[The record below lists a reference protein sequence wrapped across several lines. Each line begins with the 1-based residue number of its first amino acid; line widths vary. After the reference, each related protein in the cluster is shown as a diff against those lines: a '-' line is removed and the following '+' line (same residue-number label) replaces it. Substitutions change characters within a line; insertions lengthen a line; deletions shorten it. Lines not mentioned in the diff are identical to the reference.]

1 MPVSGA
7 DHSGAPDTR
16 APDTPVTDTADT
28 RGVLYPARL
37 PTFDRVVAPDDLSSM
52 VSWFWIPQWSLA
64 PGRTSR
70 QNILPFPACNLVV
83 EPDGVLIVGPST
95 QRTHRDLTGSGWA
108 VGALL
113 RPAGAAAL
121 DVSPRS
127 LRDAA
132 QPFRAPDLFESITA
146 TMTVEEPD
154 VSDAASH
161 FASWLREHATPPQ
174 ESALLANEMQDLIA
188 ADRSIVRVDDL
199 AREMSMSIRTLQ
211 RIADRHIGLSPLA
224 VIRRYRLQ
232 EAAERLRDD
241 PTITLA
247 DVAADLAYTDQAH
260 FSADFRQTLG
270 LPPGEYRRTVAESGT
285 DS

>member
-1 MPVSGA
+1 MPVRGA
-7 DHSGAPDTR
+7 DDTGS
-16 APDTPVTDTADT
+16 PDT

-37 PTFDRVVAPDDLSSM
+37 PTFERVVAPADLTSI
-52 VSWFWIPQWSLA
+52 VAWFWIPQWDLA

-70 QNILPFPACNLVV
+70 QNLLPFPACNLVV
-83 EPDGVLIVGPST
+83 EPEGVTIVGPTTKRS
-95 QRTHRDLTGSGWA
+95 HRDLTGYGWA

-121 DVSPRS
+121 GVSPRP
-127 LRDAA
+127 LRDAE
-132 QPFRAPDLFESITA
+132 QSYHAPDLFESVSA
-146 TMTVEEPD
+146 AMTVEQPD
-154 VSDAASH
+154 VPDAASR
-161 FASWLREHATPPQ
+161 FASWLREHATPPR
-174 ESALLANEMQDLIA
+174 ESALVANEMQDLIA